1 MRQTIGVVMAACLAL
16 STGLVAGQQSTR
28 KVYRPGNDVTV
39 PRVVTRVNA
48 DYPKD
53 AMDARIQGEV
63 QLALVVETDGTPS
76 DITVTKHLSP
86 SLDDAATDALEQFR
100 FEPGKRN
107 NEAVPVRVEMTIAF
121 RLQ

>member
-1 MRQTIGVVMAACLAL
+1 MRQTIGVMMAACLAL
-16 STGLVAGQQSTR
+16 STGLLAGQESTR
-28 KVYRPGNDVTV
+28 KVYTPGNDVTP

-48 DYPKD
+48 TYPKD

-63 QLALVVETDGTPS
+63 RLALVVETDGTPS
-76 DITVTKHLSP
+76 GISVTKHLSP
-86 SLDDAATDALEQFR
+86 SLDDAATDALKQFR

-107 NEAVPVRVEMTIAF
+107 SEAVPVRIEMEMSF